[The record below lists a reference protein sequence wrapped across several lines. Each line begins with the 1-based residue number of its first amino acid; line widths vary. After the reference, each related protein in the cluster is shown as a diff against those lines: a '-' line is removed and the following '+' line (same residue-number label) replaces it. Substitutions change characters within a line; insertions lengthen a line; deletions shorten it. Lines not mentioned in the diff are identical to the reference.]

1 MVDALKYRSE
11 PRYNLVADELRERI
25 RSGQLKPG
33 DRLPSF
39 PAMRAQGVSQPTLDR
54 VHRILEQEGL
64 IVREPKRGVFVRE
77 PQLARATGLLG
88 VMSHSVVRRNPYY
101 AHLLAG
107 VQEEAH
113 RRKAEVLLL
122 LEDAQPRW
130 EELDGCIIL
139 APNDFKKVVVPVG
152 IPSVTLMYTTEGMAS
167 VTVDD
172 NAGIGDS
179 VWHLLELGH
188 RRIGYLTSGFN
199 PSLDSVSRLR
209 LAAYREALEQ
219 AGILVDA
226 RWMRRLDNFGQ
237 YMNFVDLGR
246 MNMELWLKD
255 NWRDLGCTALLA
267 QNDETA
273 IGVIQ
278 ALEDAGIKV
287 PGEVSV
293 VGFDGIEMGLCVRP
307 SLTTVEVPLPRV
319 GATAAAM
326 IMDPEQQAGSVVLPV
341 NFIPRASTAAPGNQ

>member
-1 MVDALKYRSE
+1 
-11 PRYNLVADELRERI
+11 
-25 RSGQLKPG
+25 
-33 DRLPSF
+33 
-39 PAMRAQGVSQPTLDR
+39 
-54 VHRILEQEGL
+54 
-64 IVREPKRGVFVRE
+64 
-77 PQLARATGLLG
+77 
-88 VMSHSVVRRNPYY
+88 
-101 AHLLAG
+101 
-107 VQEEAH
+107 
-113 RRKAEVLLL
+113 
-122 LEDAQPRW
+122 
-130 EELDGCIIL
+130 
-139 APNDFKKVVVPVG
+139 
-152 IPSVTLMYTTEGMAS
+152 MYTTEGMAS